1 MSKLFNVD
9 TEVGRHTVAHDD
21 GDGGLIL
28 ETKQDISEILEANK
42 RDYNSITS
50 VDRWGDLTHIAR
62 IPYTVIDDLNKKGI
76 MRGFAVVDE
85 GAFASF
91 LNNPENRFLRVRPG
105 NI

>member
-1 MSKLFNVD
+1 MKKLFSVD
-9 TEVGRHTVAHDD
+9 QEARRHTIAHHD
-21 GDGGLIL
+21 GEGGLIL
-28 ETKQDISEILEANK
+28 ETKQDVSHILEANK

-50 VDRWGDLTHIAR
+50 VDRWKDLTHIAR

-85 GAFASF
+85 PAFAAF
-91 LNNPENRFLRVRPG
+91 LNNPENRYLRVRPG